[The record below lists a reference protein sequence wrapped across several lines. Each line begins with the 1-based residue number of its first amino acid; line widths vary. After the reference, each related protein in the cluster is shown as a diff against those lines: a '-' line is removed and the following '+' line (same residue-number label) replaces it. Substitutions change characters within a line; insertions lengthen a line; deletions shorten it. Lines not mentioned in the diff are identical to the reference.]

1 MKAAKTPYSQASG
14 KIIQGG
20 FDGRSVFNVGGEGNC
35 VMTVRTVEIVQG
47 KEVDG
52 VETGCES
59 IDDRRRIGSHFGTF
73 DTYTVGVVVCRR

>member
-1 MKAAKTPYSQASG
+1 
-14 KIIQGG
+14 
-20 FDGRSVFNVGGEGNC
+20 
-35 VMTVRTVEIVQG
+35 MTVRTVEIVQG